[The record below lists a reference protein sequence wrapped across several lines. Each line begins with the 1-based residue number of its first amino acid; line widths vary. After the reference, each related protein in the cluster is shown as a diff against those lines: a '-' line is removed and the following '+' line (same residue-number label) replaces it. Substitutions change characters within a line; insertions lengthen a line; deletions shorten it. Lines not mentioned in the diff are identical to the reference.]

1 MIRARANRVGA
12 SLNSGEGSSGGL
24 QVPRP
29 ARIPFVGWR
38 TQRHLRPG
46 TEAARSHTECICRAT
61 THTLPIFPRRSSVSH
76 EAETMPVA
84 QGRCQLLRLV
94 PLAGPWPAGT
104 IPIRLDRC
112 VRPVDVR

>member
-12 SLNSGEGSSGGL
+12 SLNSGEGSSRRL

-29 ARIPFVGWR
+29 ARIPFIDGALGGTCDRARRLLGATPNVSAGR
-38 TQRHLRPG
+38 LRIP
-46 TEAARSHTECICRAT
+46 C
-61 THTLPIFPRRSSVSH
+61 RSSH
-76 EAETMPVA
+76 APPLPRAEAETMPVA

-104 IPIRLDRC
+104 ILIRLEAAT
-112 VRPVDVR
+112 